1 MSLDQ
6 FFEEMHRQPRTQYTP
21 TYARKIHKGFVFVVP
36 TGICADCKRPLDD
49 HKAGGTCRL

>member
-21 TYARKIHKGFVFVVP
+21 IFGRKQIKGFVVAVP
-36 TGICADCKRPLDD
+36 LGICADCRRPLDD